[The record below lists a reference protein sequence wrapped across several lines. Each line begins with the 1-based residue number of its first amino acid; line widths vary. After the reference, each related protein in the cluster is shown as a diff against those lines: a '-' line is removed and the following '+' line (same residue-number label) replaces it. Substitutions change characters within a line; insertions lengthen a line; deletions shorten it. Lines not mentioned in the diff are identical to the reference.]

1 MRKIGFTRQ
10 HSTFH
15 LIKKMTTNLKPKIK
29 EKLDKYEAK
38 LKENNPKISKSKI
51 NKMRKEKKEE
61 I

>member
-1 MRKIGFTRQ
+1 
-10 HSTFH
+10 
-15 LIKKMTTNLKPKIK
+15 MTTNLKPKIK